1 MTHVTFRMR
10 RLVRV
15 VPLLLV
21 IAAMPVTA
29 ADRLRV
35 VATTV
40 QITAPLV
47 VATVYPLYEF
57 AREVAGDRA
66 EVALLVPPGVEPH
79 DWEPAPQ
86 DIARL
91 QKARL
96 FIYNGAGFEPW
107 VDKLRKDLAAKG
119 TVMVRTTEKVA
130 LLKAGADHG
139 HGSKPAKPGH
149 AHRDPVDPHVW
160 LDPVR
165 AQAQVE
171 AIRAGL
177 ARVDPTNATIYDTRA
192 QAYKAKLAALDLS
205 YQAGLKSCARK
216 EVVTTHAAFTY
227 LTRRYGLTQLAIH
240 GLAPDAEPSPADL
253 ARLVQIAK
261 DKRVTHIFFE
271 TLVSSKLAETLARE
285 VGAQTLVLNPVE
297 GLTREQQAAGL
308 SYLTLM
314 EDNLRHLRTA
324 LDCR

>member
-1 MTHVTFRMR
+1 MAW
-10 RLVRV
+10 L
-15 VPLLLV
+15 
-21 IAAMPVTA
+21 VTA
-29 ADRLRV
+29 TTPVHADR
-35 VATTV
+35 
-40 QITAPLV
+40 PLV

-57 AREVAGDRA
+57 TREVAGDRA
-66 EVALLVPPGVEPH
+66 EVSLLVPPGVEPH

-91 QKARL
+91 QQARL

-107 VDKLRKDLAAKG
+107 VDKLRKDLTAKG
-119 TVMVRTTEKVA
+119 TVLVRTTEKVA
-130 LLKAGADHG
+130 LLKAGAQPGAGHG
-139 HGSKPAKPGH
+139 HGREPAKPGH
-149 AHRDPVDPHVW
+149 GHGDPLDPHVW
-160 LDPVR
+160 LDPGR
-165 AQAQVE
+165 AQTQVE

-177 ARVDPTNATIYDTRA
+177 ARVDPANATAYGTRA
-192 QAYKAKLAALDLS
+192 QAYRAKLADLDAR
-205 YQAGLKSCARK
+205 YQAGLKACARK
-216 EVVTTHAAFTY
+216 EVVTTHAAFGY

-253 ARLVQIAK
+253 AQLVKIAK

-314 EDNLRHLRTA
+314 EDNLRNLRTA
-324 LDCR
+324 LACR

>member
-1 MTHVTFRMR
+1 MRFSRARIPSPTPTFLTMVACV
-10 RLVRV
+10 LG
-15 VPLLLV
+15 
-21 IAAMPVTA
+21 
-29 ADRLRV
+29 
-35 VATTV
+35 VATPV
-40 QITAPLV
+40 HANRPLV

-57 AREVAGDRA
+57 ARELAGDRA

-96 FIYNGAGFEPW
+96 FVYNGAGFEPW
-107 VDKLRKDLAAKG
+107 VDKLRKEVTARG
-119 TVMVRTTEKVA
+119 TVIVRTTEKVA
-130 LLKAGADHG
+130 LLKAGGEHEHG
-139 HGSKPAKPGH
+139 AGAAKPGVG
-149 AHRDPVDPHVW
+149 HRDAVDPHVW

-177 ARVDPTNATIYDTRA
+177 ARVDPANAAIYGARA
-192 QAYKAKLAALDLS
+192 QAYTAKLAALDRA
-205 YQAGLKSCARK
+205 YQAGLGSCARK
-216 EVVTTHAAFTY
+216 EVVTTHAAFAY

-261 DKRVTHIFFE
+261 DRRVTHVFFE
-271 TLVSSKLAETLARE
+271 TLVNSKLAETLARE
-285 VGAQTLVLNPVE
+285 VGARTLVLNPVE

-308 SYLTLM
+308 SYLSLM
-314 EDNLRHLRTA
+314 EENLRQLRTA